1 MKGLISSLMR
11 VHILAQLG
19 WYGYNF
25 FFEEVLWREF
35 NDVYKLSL
43 IVLGV
48 YLALVIVLEPFASPA
63 PTKKLEVTHKVEPYE
78 KITDN
83 QISSDKIPTIVDLKP
98 SKKSRKGL
106 FLTIFIIFIIF
117 TIISYAG

>member
-35 NDVYKLSL
+35 NDVYNES
-43 IVLGV
+43 I
-48 YLALVIVLEPFASPA
+48 AMNRHDIN
-63 PTKKLEVTHKVEPYE
+63 KKFC
-78 KITDN
+78 
-83 QISSDKIPTIVDLKP
+83 S
-98 SKKSRKGL
+98 
-106 FLTIFIIFIIF
+106 
-117 TIISYAG
+117 